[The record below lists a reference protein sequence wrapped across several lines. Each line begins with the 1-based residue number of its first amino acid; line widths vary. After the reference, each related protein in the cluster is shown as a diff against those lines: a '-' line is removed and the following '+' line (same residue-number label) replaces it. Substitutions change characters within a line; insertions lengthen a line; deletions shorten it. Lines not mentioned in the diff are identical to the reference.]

1 MVKEHRQKG
10 FSYSIDWATLWGLYR
25 ILHLSLVAIFD
36 QYQYLANS
44 ATLLVASLNGI
55 IRASENYR
63 KDLCC

>member
-25 ILHLSLVAIFD
+25 ILHLSWVVVFD
-36 QYQYLANS
+36 QYQYLVNS

-55 IRASENYR
+55 IRASE
-63 KDLCC
+63 KTSADKI